1 MEQLEDSDSF
11 EDDSASQVE
20 SEGRIQDTDGAICS
34 LWMMDNS
41 SKDINNKIEVKNE
54 EISILKE
61 IIVKQTENMQELQK
75 KCEEAIVILKQLPEI
90 QQAASERY
98 EEALKISAGLQLKQ
112 CEINEILEN
121 AFKLYDNTLQL
132 IESARENFKTER
144 DAGKQRQLVFEADI
158 TEMKK
163 LGASH
168 DSNLN
173 SSNVDVLESGG
184 VLGNKGFLKS
194 FVSCIIILT
203 NTTAYTNS
211 QVGDRISTDLNKKI
225 KDKDS
230 LLKTVELRLA
240 GYNCRR
246 INEEL
251 ACLNAKIKAL
261 ELAEEQE
268 NEQVFLIESQLQRSK
283 EESEFI
289 NDSFLQNKSALM
301 KEIENYKQLL
311 RNEELSYSN
320 YQLKIKES
328 GKVISKLTECNDR
341 MDKEVLEE
349 KNVTKT
355 LEEEISEKQLEIE
368 KSTLTLSEMKMN
380 LPELSI
386 LTTMLREKQMLVNQ
400 MEEEIKQCENTLRS
414 NEDMLINLEI
424 RNNNL
429 NEKLVI
435 EERVLNNQAQSN
447 RELQA
452 SINQLKTEVG
462 TANARLMNNE
472 KTLEQRNEEVL
483 NRTNQIVREDNKVV
497 QEIAILQQ
505 LVENKKVNLEE
516 RRKEISLKKSDLEEK
531 SHKVRQLEAE
541 IRQVNLYLLTEGQ
554 IYWTMCKQTEEEVN
568 KLESLCNSIKCTVEG
583 IGNEKIRF
591 EKIKE
596 AYIEKCEA
604 VNVMYNTKI
613 DFKLKELEELKKN
626 LSLEKEMYSEECG
639 KVHFQYYTLKNEK
652 RFVTGEMNYLLS
664 VVNRCNGEYII
675 MDSYKDWLSKKS
687 MSFLCELSE
696 AGEKLVE
703 QKWLTESALQVH
715 NVPPAREDAKS
726 CSSGS
731 DSSLDLPAEEF
742 ITMKISTSKTTG
754 DPSYQD
760 WGYCTGCN
768 EVVLLFLDAVH
779 FGPKRCDH
787 SGRKYFRVRST
798 SGTSQ
803 STAIFM
809 SLILLQS
816 SDSEPVAEVSNKR
829 KLTFLE
835 KPKGPPLKMA
845 APVLKKD
852 RRADRLIGRKTI
864 LDLVIDSS

>member
-163 LGASH
+163 L
-168 DSNLN
+168 
-173 SSNVDVLESGG
+173 
-184 VLGNKGFLKS
+184 
-194 FVSCIIILT
+194 
-203 NTTAYTNS
+203 
-211 QVGDRISTDLNKKI
+211 GDRISTDLNKKI

-703 QKWLTESALQVH
+703 QKVVVH

-754 DPSYQD
+754 DPSY
-760 WGYCTGCN
+760 
-768 EVVLLFLDAVH
+768 
-779 FGPKRCDH
+779 
-787 SGRKYFRVRST
+787 
-798 SGTSQ
+798 
-803 STAIFM
+803 
-809 SLILLQS
+809 QS